1 MLKFKLFGQ
10 VEETSLE
17 PNSVGKITVVLK
29 KKEEGLWKDLFGNPE
44 DRRKFNFKV
53 WSEISDS
60 YPEMNE
66 FYDLYDDYLETL
78 EN

>member
-1 MLKFKLFGQ
+1 MGKL
-10 VEETSLE
+10 
-17 PNSVGKITVVLK
+17 TVVLK
-29 KKEEGLWKDLFGNPE
+29 KTEIGLWKDLFGNPD
-44 DRRKFNFKV
+44 DRKKFSFKV

-78 EN
+78 ED

>member
-1 MLKFKLFGQ
+1 MGQ
-10 VEETSLE
+10 VESVHLE

-29 KKEEGLWKDLFGNPE
+29 KKEEGLWKDIFGHPK
-44 DRRKFNFKV
+44 DRKTFNFKV

-60 YPEMNE
+60 YPEMEE